1 MSNVRR
7 PGLKVETTD
16 FLVIGSGVAGLS
28 GAIELSSHGKVTV
41 ITKDLPSESSTEY
54 AQGGIAVALSDEDE
68 VGIHYEDTL
77 KAGDGLCRKEA
88 VRALVEEGPERIK
101 ELISWGAEF
110 DKVGTRLAFGLE
122 AAHSRK
128 RILHAGGDS
137 TGKELERVL
146 INKVKTIPAIS
157 RLPFTLAMEL
167 IVRDGVCLGALAVSE
182 RKPSAL
188 LARGTVLTTGG
199 AGQVYSI
206 TTNPEVATGD
216 GIALAY
222 RAGAVLEDMEFV
234 QFHPTSLY
242 LPSAPHFLLTEALRG
257 EGGKLLNTD
266 HERFMGRYHRDME
279 LAPRD
284 AVSRAILEEMQRTGS
299 EHVYLDLRHMG
310 EDFIKKRFPR
320 VYSTC
325 LRYGLDIARE
335 PIPVCPAAHY
345 MMGGVKTDIDGRTS
359 ITGLFAAGET
369 ACTGVH
375 GANRLASNSLLEGL
389 VYGRRAGRTASAEA
403 FPDGSLSKEQKALS
417 FDFCP
422 MPPHSIPAHDE
433 IRGDLRRLMWQDVGI
448 VRSEKT
454 LLEAKAK
461 IEKWRYITEK
471 SFLTRREIEL
481 KNMIQVAGLIT
492 EAALLRK
499 NSVGA
504 HFRSDY
510 PEKTPGWQEHMRLA
524 KSQGRPV

>member
-1 MSNVRR
+1 MNR
-7 PGLKVETTD
+7 EQTD
-16 FLVIGSGVAGLS
+16 FLVVGSGVAGLRA
-28 GAIELSSHGKVTV
+28 AIELSSVGRVTV
-41 ITKDLPSESSTEY
+41 ITKDVPTESSTEY

-77 KAGDGLCRKEA
+77 RAGDGLCREEA
-88 VRALVEEGPERIK
+88 VKVLVEEGPERIL

-110 DKVGTRLAFGLE
+110 DKEGAKKQKLAFGLE

-146 INKVKTIPAIS
+146 IDKVRTIPSIK
-157 RLPFTLAMEL
+157 RLPFTLAVDL
-167 IVRDGVCLGALAVSE
+167 IVEDGTCYGAVVVSE
-182 RKPSAL
+182 RRP
-188 LARGTVLTTGG
+188 LAIFARATVLATGG
-199 AGQVYSI
+199 LGQVYSI
-206 TTNPEVATGD
+206 TTNPQVATGD
-216 GIALAY
+216 GYAVAY

-257 EGGKLLNTD
+257 EGGKLLNVRM
-266 HERFMGRYHRDME
+266 EPFMSRYHQEME

-284 AVSRAILEEMQRTGS
+284 IVSRAIFTEMGHTGS

-310 EDFIKKRFPR
+310 ADFVKGRFPR
-320 VYSTC
+320 VFSTC
-325 LRYGLDIARE
+325 LRYGFDITAQ

-345 MMGGVKTDIDGRTS
+345 MMGGVRTDVMGRTN
-359 ITGLFAAGET
+359 IKGLFAAGEA

-389 VYGRRAGRTASAEA
+389 VYGKRAGQSAEENALPSAEVSEKEKA
-403 FPDGSLSKEQKALS
+403 FS
-417 FDFCP
+417 FP
-422 MPPHSIPAHDE
+422 SVQPHSIPAHDE
-433 IRGDLRRLMWQDVGI
+433 IRGDLRRLMWQNAGI
-448 VRSEKT
+448 IRNEDS
-454 LLEAKAK
+454 LLEAEEK
-461 IEKWRYITEK
+461 IERWRYITGK
-471 SFLTRREIEL
+471 SFLSRREIEL
-481 KNMIQVAGLIT
+481 KNMIDISALIIR
-492 EAALLRK
+492 AARLRK

-510 PEKTPGWQEHMRLA
+510 PGKEGNWQQHTSFV
-524 KSQGRPV
+524 KGRKV

>member
-1 MSNVRR
+1 MR
-7 PGLKVETTD
+7 KEQTD
-16 FLVIGSGVAGLS
+16 FLVIGSGVAGLRA
-28 GAIELSSHGKVTV
+28 AIELSGEGRVIV
-41 ITKDLPSESSTEY
+41 ITKDVPTESSTEY

-77 KAGDGLCRKEA
+77 RAGDGLCREEA
-88 VRALVEEGPERIK
+88 VRALVEEGPERIL

-110 DKVGTRLAFGLE
+110 DKEAGKKQKLAFGLE

-146 INKVKTIPAIS
+146 IEKARTIPSIR
-157 RLPFTLAMEL
+157 RLPFTMASDLLVEDGACYGAVVVSGRSPLA
-167 IVRDGVCLGALAVSE
+167 IF
-182 RKPSAL
+182 
-188 LARGTVLTTGG
+188 ARATVLATGG
-199 AGQVYSI
+199 LGQVYSI
-206 TTNPEVATGD
+206 TTNPQVATGD
-216 GIALAY
+216 GYAVAY
-222 RAGAVLEDMEFV
+222 RAGAALEDMEFV

-257 EGGKLLNTD
+257 EGGKLLNIRM
-266 HERFMGRYHRDME
+266 EPFMARYHQEME

-284 AVSRAILEEMQRTGS
+284 VVSRAIFTEMGLTGA

-310 EDFIKKRFPR
+310 ADFVKKRFPR
-320 VYSTC
+320 VFSTC
-325 LRYGLDIARE
+325 LRYGFDITAQ

-345 MMGGVKTDIDGRTS
+345 MMGGVKTDIMGRTN
-359 ITGLFAAGET
+359 IRGFLAAGEA

-389 VYGRRAGRTASAEA
+389 VYGRRAGLSAAESPLSAREVSEKEKA
-403 FPDGSLSKEQKALS
+403 FFFPSAQ
-417 FDFCP
+417 P
-422 MPPHSIPAHDE
+422 YSIPAHDE
-433 IRGDLRRLMWQDVGI
+433 IRGDLRRLMWQNAGI
-448 VRSEKT
+448 IRNEAS
-454 LLEAKAK
+454 LLSARER

-471 SFLTRREIEL
+471 SFLSRRELEL
-481 KNMIQVAGLIT
+481 KNMIEVSALIVR
-492 EAALLRK
+492 AALLRK

-510 PEKTPGWQEHMRLA
+510 PQKEGGWQRHISFVR
-524 KSQGRPV
+524 GREE